1 MPKQALADVGLRK
14 IGQGGGFGV
23 EGWDGFDEAR
33 NRKGVAHAAGSAN
46 QAQVAAFAGELDGN
60 AHQSG
65 KPGAVNLRRTVQ
77 SDNDVARALLDHG
90 LQGSIELLAGLADRE
105 PSMHFEDG
113 NSAGLANVDFH
124 G

>member
-1 MPKQALADVGLRK
+1 MGASGEVG
-14 IGQGGGFGV
+14 
-23 EGWDGFDEAR
+23 EGSTFRFKRRDGFDEAR
-33 NRKGVAHAAGSAN
+33 NRERVAHAAGSAN

-60 AHQSG
+60 AHQRG

-113 NSAGLANVDFH
+113 NSAGLPNVDFH